1 MTFEP
6 CNPDLI
12 EDFYRAYNDTS
23 GSQQQRLGRCQEIV
37 EALRVCGEV
46 DGAYLAWSLLFE
58 GILANERERDWGQGE
73 RLFRA
78 ALTAGQGRD
87 RLLEARACLALA
99 VTCHTLDRWSEAITF
114 GRQALDALA
123 DLNKPIDEASAWTN
137 LAIACS
143 MGYTAGAFDAKRVVE
158 GIGYCQQALAVLEA
172 MPASRERSSLEA
184 FVYNTLGSLDYSA
197 GRWHD
202 ALAAYQRHFTICQE
216 AGYSCRA
223 GISLGNQGEVYE
235 QLGPDYYQQALAAH
249 RAALAIHQDCE
260 DTYQVFHSHLQL
272 ASLSQTSGDSTGA
285 LDHFLQA
292 IQLVEEIR
300 QGISTADARA
310 GFFATVANAYT
321 HATLLAVAL
330 GRTSLAFDLTE
341 RSRSRAFLDLLTAGS
356 ADLARR
362 SEAATLSLE
371 DIQAAL
377 PADAALIEFVTSGL
391 LEAPERR
398 RRASTSEHSERTQ
411 PATTLLFAATR
422 EQIAIYD
429 LHLSPNDVLPRQLRS
444 ASERHFLSPNA
455 RRTLYE
461 RLISPIAPLLAGK
474 RRIYIVPH
482 GPLHYVPFQAL
493 LAPDGETL
501 LRPGG
506 PKLVYGPSA
515 SLLFRDRSA
524 AKPLGFP
531 PTPRV
536 WETPVLALG
545 FDGEG
550 GQRLRF
556 AEEEA
561 GRVAALLGGEAL
573 LGPASK
579 RAALFERGPA
589 ARFLHIS
596 CHGQFDPDAPL
607 DSSLH
612 LGAGETVTARE
623 VLDNLRLG
631 CDLVTLSACES
642 GLSRVRRGDELMGL
656 VRAFMAAGAPAVLAT
671 LWRVDERSTRLLMEK
686 FYREVAAGIGFAQSL
701 QQAQLFLRTLSRQEA
716 LDLLGGGLSSAGSDA
731 MLSDRPFADPFYWAP
746 FVLIGG
752 E

>member
-12 EDFYRAYNDTS
+12 EAFYRAYNDTS
-23 GSQQQRLGRCQEIV
+23 GSQQQRLGRCQQIV
-37 EALRVCGEV
+37 EALRDCGKA
-46 DGAYLAWSLLFE
+46 DGAYLAWSLLFD

-73 RLFRA
+73 RLMRA
-78 ALTAGQGRD
+78 ALAASQGRD

-99 VTCHTLDRWSEAITF
+99 VTCHTLDRWSEAIAF

-123 DLNKPIDEASAWTN
+123 GLDKPIDEASAWTN
-137 LAIACS
+137 MAIACS
-143 MGYTAGAFDAKRVVE
+143 MGYTAGAFDARRLVE
-158 GIGYCQQALAVLEA
+158 GIGYCQQALAVLETA
-172 MPASRERSSLEA
+172 PADRERASLEA
-184 FVYNTLGSLDYSA
+184 FAYNTLGSLDYWA

-202 ALAAYQRHFTICQE
+202 ALAAYQHHFTICQE
-216 AGYSCRA
+216 AGYVCRA

-235 QLGPDYYQQALAAH
+235 QLGPDYYPQALAAH
-249 RAALAIHQDCE
+249 RAALAIHQGCQ
-260 DTYQVFHSHLQL
+260 DTFQVFHSHLQL
-272 ASLSQTSGDSTGA
+272 ASLSQASGDSQGA

-292 IQLVEEIR
+292 IALVEEIR

-321 HATLLAVAL
+321 HATLLAAAL
-330 GRTSLAFDLTE
+330 GQTATAFDLAE
-341 RSRSRAFLDLLTAGS
+341 RSRARAFLDSLAAGS
-356 ADLARR
+356 ADLARH
-362 SEAATLSLE
+362 SEAAPLSLDE
-371 DIQAAL
+371 IRAAL
-377 PADAALIEFVTSGL
+377 PADAALIEYVTSGL
-391 LEAPERR
+391 IEAPERR
-398 RRASTSEHSERTQ
+398 RRATANEQPGRMQ

-422 EQIAIYD
+422 EQIEIHD

-444 ASERHFLSPNA
+444 ASERHFLSA
-455 RRTLYE
+455 SVRRTLYE
-461 RLISPIAPLLAGK
+461 CLISPIAPLLAGK

-506 PKLVYGPSA
+506 PELVYGPSA
-515 SLLFRDRSA
+515 SVLFGRPSRLPKTSQVSEL
-524 AKPLGFP
+524 PC
-531 PTPRV
+531 
-536 WETPVLALG
+536 LALG

-556 AEEEA
+556 AAEEA

-573 LGPASK
+573 LGPARK
-579 RAALFERGPA
+579 RAALFQRGPA

-607 DSSLH
+607 ESFLH
-612 LGAGETVTARE
+612 LGASETLTARD
-623 VLDNLRLG
+623 VLDSLRLS

-642 GLSRVRRGDELMGL
+642 GLSLVRRGDELMGL

-671 LWRVDERSTRLLMEK
+671 LWRVDERSTRLLMER
-686 FYREVAAGIGFAQSL
+686 FYREALDGASFAQAL
-701 QQAQLFLRTLSRQEA
+701 HTAQLYLRNLSRTEA
-716 LDLLGGGLSSAGSDA
+716 VELLGGDA
-731 MLSDRPFADPFYWAP
+731 DIASVPDKPFADPFYWAP

-752 E
+752 QSPPIDER